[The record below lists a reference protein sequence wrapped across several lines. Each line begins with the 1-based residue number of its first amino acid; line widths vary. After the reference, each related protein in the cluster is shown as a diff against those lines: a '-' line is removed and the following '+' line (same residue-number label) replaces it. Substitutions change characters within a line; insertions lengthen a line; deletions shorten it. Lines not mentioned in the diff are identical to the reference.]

1 MKTSIVCV
9 FFLLGACS
17 VSNPAGE
24 SVATQILSPQSAA
37 DHVVSDLKTAE
48 AVNFFFLTRTEDY
61 SLSPDLLRKESTLR
75 IYRACGGNCAR
86 FMNDVVD
93 HLLESKPAKCL
104 PGQEDALIEFGKSS
118 PLVFSYSGRQISY
131 KGNCY
136 MNENGIRAVV
146 MKPSF
151 FAN

>member
-1 MKTSIVCV
+1 MSSPTV
-9 FFLLGACS
+9 
-17 VSNPAGE
+17 E
-24 SVATQILSPQSAA
+24 SGVAKILSPQSAA
-37 DHVVSDLKTAE
+37 DLVVSDLKEAE

-86 FMNDVVD
+86 FMSEVVD

-118 PLVFSYSGRQISY
+118 PLIFSYSGRQIFY
-131 KGNCY
+131 RGNCY
-136 MNENGIRAVV
+136 MNNKGIRAVV

-151 FAN
+151 FTE